1 MPQALRETMK
11 NLDGYDEAV
20 NWLYDLQYFGMKLG
34 LENTKKLLSELGDPH
49 LDFKTVHVA
58 GTNGKGSVCAFLTSI
73 LMDAGLKVGTYTSP
87 HLRDFG
93 ERICI
98 GNYPMTRAEVLRS
111 IEDIRPIVEKLAAK
125 KVQCTF
131 FEVTTCMAF
140 RHFARRKVDA
150 AVIEVGMGGRLDSTN
165 VIQPELS
172 VITNIS
178 LEHTQHLGDT
188 LGKIAFEKAGI
199 IKKGVPVVS
208 AVAEPEAREV
218 IEAKAKESKAKLFHV
233 PKECVYRILESDEM
247 GSKISF
253 SAMGREY
260 KGVRIGLPGDHQAT
274 NASTAIVSANV
285 LRERGFALTDENI
298 SKGLESTIWAARL
311 QLVRRKPDVMLDA
324 THNPGGATTLAT
336 FLEKHYR
343 RRPPVMVM
351 AMLEDKEVGPVV
363 KSLEPLA
370 SGIFVSQSGYH
381 RRMEAKTLASRF
393 SGNVD
398 IVVPLKDAIDR
409 ALEKAGK
416 SGTVLITG
424 SIYTAAE
431 ALDHLDAL
439 RIREAMR
446 ILSDAH
452 GTGAYPGRDPETPG
466 PPPPGSQEPFRV
478 LISTIISQRTKDENT
493 HAATESLF
501 SEYATPEELASAA
514 PEKVERLI
522 KKAGFYKQKAG
533 NIINAARIIRDSFG
547 GSVPDNIE
555 ELVSLPGVGRK
566 TANCVLAYGFGKP
579 AIAVDTHVHRI
590 SNLMGLVRT
599 AEPDDTEDCL
609 SRIAPIETW
618 LDINRLLVRH
628 GQTVCAPVKPRCDH
642 CQVSHLC
649 DYGIKS
655 LG

>member
-1 MPQALRETMK
+1 MS

-34 LENTKKLLSELGDPH
+34 LDNTKALLSEFGDPH
-49 LDFKTVHVA
+49 IGLRTVHVA

-93 ERICI
+93 ERICV
-98 GNYPMTRAEVLRS
+98 GNYPITRAEVLRS
-111 IEDIRPIVEKLAAK
+111 IKEIRPVVEKLAAK
-125 KVQCTF
+125 KIQCTF

-140 RHFARRKVDA
+140 RHFARRKVDV

-165 VIQPELS
+165 VIEPEVS

-199 IKKGVPVVS
+199 IKRGVPVVS
-208 AVAEPEAREV
+208 AVGEPEARDV
-218 IEAKAKESKAKLFHV
+218 IEAKARESKSKLFHV
-233 PKECVYRILESDEM
+233 PGECTYRMLESDGM
-247 GSKISF
+247 GSRISF
-253 SAMGREY
+253 SAMGRNYE
-260 KGVRIGLPGDHQAT
+260 GVRIRLPGDHQAA
-274 NASTAIVSANV
+274 NASTAIVSADV
-285 LRERGFALTDENI
+285 LRTRGFSLTDENI
-298 SKGLESTIWAARL
+298 VNGLESTTWAARL
-311 QLVRRKPDVMLDA
+311 QVVRRKPDVILDA
-324 THNPGGATTLAT
+324 THNPGGAVTLAE
-336 FLEKHYR
+336 FLGKHYR
-343 RRPPVMVM
+343 NKPPVMVM

-363 KSLEPLA
+363 KSLEPLV

-381 RRMEAKTLASRF
+381 RRMEANALASRF

-398 IVVPLKDAIDR
+398 VVVPLSDAIDR
-409 ALEKAGK
+409 AMEKAGND
-416 SGTVLITG
+416 GTVLITG
-424 SIYTAAE
+424 SIFTAAE
-431 ALDHLDAL
+431 ALEHLDAM
-439 RIREAMR
+439 RIRESMR

-493 HAATESLF
+493 HAATEALF
-501 SEYATPEELASAA
+501 SEYATPEELASAE

-522 KKAGFYKQKAG
+522 KKAGFYKQKAS
-533 NIINAARIIRDSFG
+533 NIINAARVIRDSFG
-547 GSVPDNIE
+547 SSVPDNIE

-599 AEPDDTEDCL
+599 GEPDDTEDCL
-609 SRIAPIETW
+609 SRIAPVETW

-628 GQTVCAPVKPRCDH
+628 GQTVCAPIKPKCEK
-642 CQVSHLC
+642 CPISHLC
-649 DYGIKS
+649 EYGIRVIPWKS
-655 LG
+655 GQ